1 MAYHFCN
8 PILILDARS
17 NELSYDESE

>member
-17 NELSYDESE
+17 NELSYGESE